1 MPKDVTHTQS
11 TDRTRLSLLPRVRHR
26 GTEQRPLGWATLA
39 CSPQQGDL
47 GLGSVFLVLFY
58 LFLVFFFK
66 TVIRTSQMCGFNEIS

>member
-11 TDRTRLSLLPRVRHR
+11 TDGTQLSLLPRVWHR
-26 GTEQRPLGWATLA
+26 GTEERPLSWATLA

-58 LFLVFFFK
+58 FVFGILFK
-66 TVIRTSQMCGFNEIS
+66 TVIRTSQMCGLNEIS